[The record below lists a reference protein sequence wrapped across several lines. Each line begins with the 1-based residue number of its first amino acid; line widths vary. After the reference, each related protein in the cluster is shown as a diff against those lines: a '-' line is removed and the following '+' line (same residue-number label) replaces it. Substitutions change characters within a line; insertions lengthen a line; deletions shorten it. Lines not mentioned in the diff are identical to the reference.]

1 MWEYAGKIPSFVIEH
16 SGPVT
21 TAHGSGAEAVAE
33 LDVDPPQ
40 N

>member
-1 MWEYAGKIPSFVIEH
+1 MLEYAERISSFVIEH

-33 LDVDPPQ
+33 SDVDPPQ